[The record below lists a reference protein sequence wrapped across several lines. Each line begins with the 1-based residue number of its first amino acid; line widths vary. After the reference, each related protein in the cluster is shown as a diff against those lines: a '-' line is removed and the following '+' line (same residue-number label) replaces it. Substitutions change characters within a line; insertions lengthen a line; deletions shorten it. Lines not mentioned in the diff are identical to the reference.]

1 MYQVQPRPRLML
13 LDDAPV
19 NLNSLGSQVS
29 NDYELYY
36 IKDFSELKA
45 NISIYEPDCII
56 VDLDTLDIDAV
67 ELCSWLKEQEKF
79 QETPLILIGPI
90 YYAYENLHAL
100 GLDGID
106 VITKPYNPALIHMKI
121 SSHMNASEQRRH
133 FLYKED
139 MLKKASKTI
148 QLLER
153 ELALKNFKDDLSG
166 LSNRRSLMEKA
177 QHEFKLSQRLS
188 REVTVMMMDL
198 DRFKNINDTFGPDF
212 GDMIIQEVGKTCIQV
227 LRETD
232 LVGRMGGDE
241 FAVMLPGTS
250 LENGIFVAE
259 KLRSHIHHIKDHVNG
274 PEDVKISLSVGITSL
289 DSNMDTVEELFRRA
303 NQALIQAKRKGRD
316 CVISL

>member
-36 IKDFSELKA
+36 IKDFSELEE
-45 NISIYEPDCII
+45 NIRIYQPDCII
-56 VDLDTLDIDAV
+56 VDLDILDIDAV
-67 ELCSWLKEQEKF
+67 ELCSWLKEQEHF
-79 QETPLILIGPI
+79 QDTPLILIGPI
-90 YYAYENLHAL
+90 YYTYENIHAL

-106 VITKPYNPALIHMKI
+106 VITKPYNPALVHMKI
-121 SSHMNASEQRRH
+121 SSHMNTTERKR
-133 FLYKED
+133 LYFHKED

-148 QLLER
+148 QVLER

-177 QHEFKLSQRLS
+177 QREFKLSQRLS

-212 GDMIIQEVGKTCIQV
+212 GDMIIHEVGKTCTQV

-250 LENGIFVAE
+250 LENGIYVAE
-259 KLRSHIHHIKDHVNG
+259 KLRTHVHHIRHHLAG
-274 PEDVKISLSVGITSL
+274 PEDMKISLSVGITSL
-289 DSNMDTVEELFRRA
+289 DTNMDTVEDLFRRA

-316 CVISL
+316 CVISI